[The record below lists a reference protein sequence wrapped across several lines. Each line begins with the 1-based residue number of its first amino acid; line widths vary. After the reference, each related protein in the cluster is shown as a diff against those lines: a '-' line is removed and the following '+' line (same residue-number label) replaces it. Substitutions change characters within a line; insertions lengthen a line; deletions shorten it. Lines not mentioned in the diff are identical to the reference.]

1 MDCAPSAGHIVVEI
15 ARIKIIF
22 FIGFLSAVFFLIL
35 PNLEIPKLDF
45 SVAKQVKKGVHTR
58 FIGGEKVFFRWRN

>member
-22 FIGFLSAVFFLIL
+22 FHPASEYIRTGRQK
-35 PNLEIPKLDF
+35 KL
-45 SVAKQVKKGVHTR
+45 KRKER
-58 FIGGEKVFFRWRN
+58 